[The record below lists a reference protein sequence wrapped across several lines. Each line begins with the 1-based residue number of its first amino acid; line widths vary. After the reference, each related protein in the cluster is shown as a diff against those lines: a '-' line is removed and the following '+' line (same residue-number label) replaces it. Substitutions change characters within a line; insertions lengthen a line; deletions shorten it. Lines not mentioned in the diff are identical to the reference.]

1 MAALT
6 VLYATREGQTRRVA
20 ERIAAALRAD
30 GYAVDLFD
38 VVRGVPADFRLGRYA
53 AAVVAASIHVGRH
66 PREMLAFVRGHR
78 AELARIPTLFL
89 SVSLSAAGAADATA
103 TAKRRESAAAN
114 RDAMIERFLRESGLR
129 PTIVHPVAGALLYRR
144 YGLLVRTMM
153 RFISSLVGASTDTSR
168 DHEYTDWQA
177 VEGYAK
183 EFAARVA
190 AGD

>member
-6 VLYATREGQTRRVA
+6 VLYATREGQTRRIA
-20 ERIAAALRAD
+20 ERIAAALRDA
-30 GYAVDLFD
+30 GHAVDLFD
-38 VVRGVPADFRLGRYA
+38 VVRGVPADFRVERYA
-53 AAVVAASIHVGRH
+53 AAVVAASIHVGKH
-66 PREMLAFVRGHR
+66 PREMLAFVREHR

-114 RDAMIERFLRESGLR
+114 RDAMIERFLRESGFR
-129 PTIVHPVAGALLYRR
+129 PTIVHPVAGALLYRQ
-144 YGLLVRTMM
+144 YGLLVRAMM
-153 RFISSLVGASTDTSR
+153 RFISSIVGASTDTSR

-177 VEGYAK
+177 VDGYAK

-190 AGD
+190 AGV